1 MNPLLNEKN
10 IKKLQTGIKTKTGHV
25 ILENSTTKYMI
36 YSDII
41 REIYKISKDR
51 LGMGTI
57 PGEEIIASTTG
68 RLC

>member
-1 MNPLLNEKN
+1 M
-10 IKKLQTGIKTKTGHV
+10 
-25 ILENSTTKYMI
+25 ENSTTKYMI